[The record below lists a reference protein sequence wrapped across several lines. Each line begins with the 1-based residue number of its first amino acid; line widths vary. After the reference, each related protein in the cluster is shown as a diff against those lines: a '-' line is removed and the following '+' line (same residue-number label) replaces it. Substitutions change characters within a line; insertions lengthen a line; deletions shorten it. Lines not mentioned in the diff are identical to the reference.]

1 MSQAPAS
8 EPDTRSREERIR
20 EGITA
25 NRSRINVVVFAV
37 LTVVL
42 VVYVALAYLAPPGG
56 RSLLTMEFADASG
69 LSELADVTMRGVPVG
84 VVRDLELTP
93 EGTAVV
99 TVGLDAG
106 VSVPQGTKAL
116 LTHRSPIGDVTVE
129 LSPGRGPALPDG
141 ARIPLAETSA
151 PPDPAK
157 AIEVLARVL
166 HSVPSQDLT
175 TVISELATAVRGR
188 GPDLAALSEA
198 SADLPERLLEVK
210 AELESL
216 IVNGPK
222 VTGVLAANADTLAD
236 DLAQTAALADILRDL
251 RFDLRDLSANGAQ
264 FAQVATDLI
273 VKDKANLACLIADL
287 GAVNALM
294 SQPEH
299 LRDLER
305 AIENNKYFFRDYTQT
320 VQKGNDGM
328 DWFRVQLVFP
338 PGQPPGN
345 PNVPHRPDP
354 GVFGG
359 NACRSIYGP
368 GVGPATQPQ
377 AVHLAPGSELHP
389 GT

>member
-8 EPDTRSREERIR
+8 EPDMRSREERFR
-20 EGITA
+20 EGLAA

-37 LTVVL
+37 LSAVL
-42 VVYVALAYLAPPGG
+42 VVYVALSYLAPPAGT
-56 RSLLTMEFADASG
+56 RALTLEFADATG
-69 LSELADVTMRGVPVG
+69 LSELGDVTMRGVPVG
-84 VVRDLELTP
+84 VVRVVELTP
-93 EGTAVV
+93 RGTAVV

-106 VSVPQGTKAL
+106 VSVPEGTKAQ
-116 LTHRSPIGDVTVE
+116 LTHRSAIGDVTVE
-129 LSPGRGPALPDG
+129 LAPGRGPALPDG
-141 ARIPLAETSA
+141 ARISMADTSA
-151 PPDPAK
+151 PPDAVK
-157 AIEVLARVL
+157 TIEVLARVL
-166 HSVPSQDLT
+166 HSVPSEDLS
-175 TVISELATAVRGR
+175 TVISELAAAVRGR
-188 GPDLAALSEA
+188 GPDLATLSEA

-210 AELESL
+210 EELESL

-222 VTGVLAANADTLAD
+222 VTSVLAANADTLAD
-236 DLAQTAALADILRDL
+236 DLAQTAALADILRDV
-251 RFDLRDLSANGAQ
+251 RFDLRDLSENGAA
-264 FAQVATDLI
+264 FAQVAADLI
-273 VKDKANLACLIADL
+273 IKDKANLACLVADL

-294 SQPEH
+294 AQPDH
-299 LRDLER
+299 LSDLIR

-320 VQKGNDGM
+320 VLKGNDGM

-377 AVHLAPGSELHP
+377 PVHLVPGSELHP